1 MRRNRGYSRYARMSD
16 LPGTPTEPLTPSTGG
31 TPRGTL
37 PDQGASS
44 VSRPSIAPQSVVP
57 PTSQGPGE
65 PAASGSGIST
75 IPGYPAPSQ
84 PTAIRTGPL
93 PLSGSFA
100 HQQDTAAPAL
110 PPDVPSDQPP
120 MEPMVIATPPPPSGS
135 KPGTYILILVLFILG
150 AVLGY
155 VLHQFLPGS
164 EKTPPPPV
172 APKAALTLPPDAVQ
186 IQACSSNRGTL
197 YVKPQ
202 DIPVGPVYMVHKG
215 KIVGI
220 EFMLSQEDFVQG
232 KDYKHLSGLGVDIDH
247 VNVGLF
253 SHGHEGYTSPH
264 YHVDLY
270 TITKEEEAQIICPQ
284 SPTPS
289 VEASESAT
297 LKPDAGGSPEASAE
311 GKTSIE
317 ATTATPSSSAKKP
330 SPTKRSSPT
339 PR

>member
-1 MRRNRGYSRYARMSD
+1 MSD
-16 LPGTPTEPLTPSTGG
+16 LPGTLAEPLASSSSVMPHGA
-31 TPRGTL
+31 L
-37 PDQGASS
+37 PDQRASS

-57 PTSQGPGE
+57 PSSHGLAE
-65 PAASGSGIST
+65 AAASGSGISA
-75 IPGYPAPSQ
+75 IPEYHAHSQ
-84 PTAIRTGPL
+84 PEAVRTGPL

-100 HQQDTAAPAL
+100 HQQVTTSPL
-110 PPDVPSDQPP
+110 PQPDVPPEEP
-120 MEPMVIATPPPPSGS
+120 MEPMVIATPPPPSSS

-150 AVLGY
+150 AILGY

-164 EKTPPPPV
+164 EKAPPPPV
-172 APKAALTLPPDAVQ
+172 SPNTALTLPPDAVQ
-186 IQACSSNRGTL
+186 IQACSNNRGTL

-202 DIPVGPVYMVHKG
+202 DIPVGPIYMVHKG

-232 KDYKHLSGLGVDIDH
+232 KNYKHLSGLGVNIDH

-270 TITKEEEAQIICPQ
+270 TITKEEEAQIVCPQ
-284 SPTPS
+284 SPTLP
-289 VEASESAT
+289 VEASESAE
-297 LKPDAGGSPEASAE
+297 LQPIDSQPPEATADGTKIMVEKTATAASTT
-311 GKTSIE
+311 KTSP
-317 ATTATPSSSAKKP
+317 TT
-330 SPTKRSSPT
+330 TKRTSPT